1 MAYWRKLKSSTLR
14 VRPGSGIRFGC
25 GNPSLSDLFF
35 MQSHELA
42 GLIVFYYIKLI
53 RRTSDWLATAA
64 VVGRQITVIV
74 IMLASYPVW
83 WARVINMSASSS
95 RPVAHF
101 SATCGRISPK
111 KSNITLLKRGT

>member
-1 MAYWRKLKSSTLR
+1 M
-14 VRPGSGIRFGC
+14 RPASGIRFGF

-35 MQSHELA
+35 IQSHELA

-53 RRTSDWLATAA
+53 RRTREWLATAA
-64 VVGRQITVIV
+64 VVGRQNTVIV

-101 SATCGRISPK
+101 CATC
-111 KSNITLLKRGT
+111 